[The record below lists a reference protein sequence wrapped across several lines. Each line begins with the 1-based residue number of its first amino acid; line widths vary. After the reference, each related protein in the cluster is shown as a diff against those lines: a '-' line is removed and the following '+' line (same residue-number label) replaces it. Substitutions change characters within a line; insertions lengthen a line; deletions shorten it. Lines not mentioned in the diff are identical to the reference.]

1 MLLWVSSLEA
11 SLGNNTGARAAME
24 PQGEERGLALR
35 YLVIILYASSIPKVR
50 KDVKADV
57 VWSFTSAWGC
67 TAPGSPWS
75 SRVEGAN
82 P

>member
-1 MLLWVSSLEA
+1 MFIFFKVTNPLQLV
-11 SLGNNTGARAAME
+11 GNA
-24 PQGEERGLALR
+24 

-50 KDVKADV
+50 KDLKADV